1 MLALKPRNHLT
12 QTQNNAMNK
21 LTSRSEKILAVVLT
35 LIALTD
41 VIWLIFFL
49 RDLQTQTS
57 QLTRG
62 VSINVDASVPIMHIR
77 IAIALVFAALGAWF
91 RRVVGLLVSSA
102 SLIWVI
108 AEYGRWY
115 AWSVAINQESG
126 VTHTNGLYG
135 ANLWNWAVIIFTVG
149 LLAWE
154 VTIIFNL
161 LRRTR

>member
-1 MLALKPRNHLT
+1 
-12 QTQNNAMNK
+12 MNK

-35 LIALTD
+35 LIAQTD

-49 RDLQTQTS
+49 TDLQTQTS

-77 IAIALVFAALGAWF
+77 IAIALVFAALGALF
-91 RRVVGLLVSSA
+91 RRVVGLLISIA

-108 AEYGRWY
+108 SEYGTWY
-115 AWSVAINQESG
+115 VWSVAINRESG
-126 VTHTNGLYG
+126 VTHTYGLYG
-135 ANLWNWAVIIFTVG
+135 ANLWNWAVILFIMG
-149 LLAWE
+149 LFAWE
-154 VTIIFNL
+154 VTKIFNL

>member
-1 MLALKPRNHLT
+1 M
-12 QTQNNAMNK
+12 NNV
-21 LTSRSEKILAVVLT
+21 TSRSEKILAVVLT
-35 LIALTD
+35 LLALTD

-49 RDLQTQTS
+49 KDLQTQTS

-77 IAIALVFAALGAWF
+77 IAVALVFAALGAWF
-91 RRVVGLLVSSA
+91 RRVVGLLISIA
-102 SLIWVI
+102 SLIWAI
-108 AEYGRWY
+108 SEYGAWY

-126 VTHTNGLYG
+126 VTHTYGLYG
-135 ANLWNWAVIIFTVG
+135 ANLWNWAVILFIVG
-149 LLAWE
+149 LFAWE